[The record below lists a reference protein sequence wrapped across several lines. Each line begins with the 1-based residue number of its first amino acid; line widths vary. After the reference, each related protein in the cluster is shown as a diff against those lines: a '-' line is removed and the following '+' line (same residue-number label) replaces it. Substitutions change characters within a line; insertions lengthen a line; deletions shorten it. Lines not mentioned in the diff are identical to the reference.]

1 MQMHKSMKT
10 AASALVLLAAGTL
23 SASAA
28 EPVTW
33 WYEAANPEQQGHLA
47 ELLVAPFN
55 AKNPDHELS
64 IDYRGNELTRQLRV
78 AMLAKSGPDVVLTP
92 GPAYV
97 ATMAQAGQL
106 MPLDDLANKYGWN
119 DRLLEVFLDL
129 GRYDGTLYALP
140 KTYETLGLFYNK
152 KLFEENGWTAPQT
165 IEEMEAIAAAAL
177 EKGIIP
183 FGAGNSNWQGANEW
197 HVTMVMNSIAGPD
210 NVYKALK
217 GEIPW
222 TSEPF
227 VKAIETLKKWWDAGY
242 FGKDY
247 LSTHTE
253 QAFAMISDGRA
264 AMSPVGT
271 WAFQFAPTYFEGAE
285 DQLAFTGFPSAEGV
299 PWPVYPLGIGTTLSI
314 AAAAE
319 NPDGAAAVLD
329 YVFGEEFYTN
339 INSVWQAEWNT
350 PLRDLSAVSLGDD
363 VMPQYTDAMAE
374 LAKTVD
380 DTKYGYTSWTFLP
393 PATNNY
399 LIGGIEEVWFGRVT
413 PAEYLQQL
421 DDTFQRE
428 LEEGKV
434 PAIPAR

>member
-1 MQMHKSMKT
+1 MRSIKNRTAIAGAAAAFLASTMLAT
-10 AASALVLLAAGTL
+10 AA
-23 SASAA
+23 
-28 EPVTW
+28 EEVTW
-33 WYEAANPEQQGHLA
+33 WYEAANPEQQGHLTDFLIDA
-47 ELLVAPFN
+47 FN
-55 AKNPDHELS
+55 QNNPDHELT
-64 IDYRGNELTRQLRV
+64 IDYRGAELTRQLRV
-78 AMLAKSGPDVVLTP
+78 AMLADSGPDVVMTP

-106 MPLDDLANKYGWN
+106 MSLDDLADELGWN

-129 GRYDGTLYALP
+129 GRYEGQLYALP
-140 KTYETLGLFYNK
+140 KTYETLGLFHNK
-152 KLFEENGWTAPQT
+152 QMFEENGWETPST
-165 IEEMEAIAAAAL
+165 IAELEAIADDAL
-177 EKGIIP
+177 AKGIIP

-210 NVYKALK
+210 NVYKALT

-227 VKAIETLKKWWDAGY
+227 VEAIETLQRWWDAGY
-242 FGKDY
+242 FGEDY

-253 QAFAMISDGRA
+253 EAFAMIADGRA

-271 WAFQFAPTYFEGAE
+271 WAFQFAPTYFEGME
-285 DQLAFTGFPSAEGV
+285 DQIAFSGFPSADGV
-299 PWPVYPLGIGTTLSI
+299 PYPVYPLGIGTTLSI

-339 INSVWQAEWNT
+339 INTVWQAEWNT
-350 PLRDLSAVSLGDD
+350 PLRDLSAVSLGDE
-363 VMPQYTDAMAE
+363 VLPQYTDAMAE
-374 LAKTVD
+374 LATTVD
-380 DTKYGYTSWTFLP
+380 ETKYGYTSWTFLP

-413 PAEYLQQL
+413 PEEYLQQL
-421 DDTFQRE
+421 DDTFQQE
-428 LEEGKV
+428 LTEGKV
-434 PAIPAR
+434 PAIPPR